1 MNFIA
6 AMVTLYVTNN
16 IYTISKEQPAKAQL
30 RAQSVAPFEGDVPL
44 MKCII

>member
-16 IYTISKEQPAKAQL
+16 IYISKEQPAKAQL
-30 RAQSVAPFEGDVPL
+30 RAQSFAPFERDVPL
-44 MKCII
+44 MKYI

>member
-16 IYTISKEQPAKAQL
+16 IYIYKEQPAKAQL
-30 RAQSVAPFEGDVPL
+30 RAQSFAPFERDVPL
-44 MKCII
+44 MKYI